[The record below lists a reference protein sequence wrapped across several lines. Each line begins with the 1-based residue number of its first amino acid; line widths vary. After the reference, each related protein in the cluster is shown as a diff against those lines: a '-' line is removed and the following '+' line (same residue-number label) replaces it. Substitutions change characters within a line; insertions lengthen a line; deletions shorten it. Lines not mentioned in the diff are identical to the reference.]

1 MLPLFRD
8 VVKFFSIN
16 RLFIHLDNIVRTWE
30 KHRIAIWLAI
40 VKDCHFLKKSNCQKL
55 FEIFQCYTIGPKKD
69 LRKVMQWKCLDR
81 SDKVIRFIEN
91 WDDEKI
97 NSKNSKCV
105 SFFLTFGRTKLKR
118 CPNLSGVIRKYRKN
132 IQNCSTCF
140 LFITPWILLNCE
152 RVFKT

>member
-1 MLPLFRD
+1 MIR
-8 VVKFFSIN
+8 S
-16 RLFIHLDNIVRTWE
+16 LD
-30 KHRIAIWLAI
+30 
-40 VKDCHFLKKSNCQKL
+40 
-55 FEIFQCYTIGPKKD
+55 
-69 LRKVMQWKCLDR
+69 
-81 SDKVIRFIEN
+81 FIEN

-140 LFITPWILLNCE
+140 LFITPVILLKCE
-152 RVFKT
+152 RVFIIYNFFFKLSRLIAALS